1 MLFHGHLKDLNVIVC
16 IYINNKMGVGE
27 GSSSNLHAAVF
38 GAGSL
43 AVLGAEF
50 DSFSLVAPEH
60 KHPYKRHARHERGRG
75 GGGGGL
81 ALCVQPRALKLHH

>member
-1 MLFHGHLKDLNVIVC
+1 
-16 IYINNKMGVGE
+16 MGNCFSS
-27 GSSSNLHAAVF
+27 SSSNLHAAVF

-75 GGGGGL
+75 GGGGGGGGGGWPS
-81 ALCVQPRALKLHH
+81 VYNRVP